1 MTQSGVRRLAL
12 ASLPV
17 LFLTAL
23 ALAPLARL
31 LAEGGLAFSPGLLAD
46 SYLRWRLLWSLL
58 QAAASCL
65 LCLALGAP
73 LAWLLARYHFPGR
86 GLLLRLLMLPFV
98 MPTLVA
104 AMGVLA
110 LFGPQGATGLH
121 LQDTPWLL
129 LYGNLFFNLPL
140 VVRAACDGFSQVPA
154 SRLAAARTLGATPW
168 RAFWR
173 VEWPAALPWILSS
186 LCLVFLYCFS
196 GFGLALILGG
206 QRYATLEVEIY
217 SLVAYELNLAD
228 AGALALLVLLVCG
241 AVAVVYAALMRRLAT
256 AAKVEPLPLRPARG
270 WRARLA
276 LLTGL
281 LTLLLFAGLPLLA
294 VLWRGLAGGGGW
306 LALWDEDVRLALFN
320 SARFTALTVLVAG
333 ALGLCHALAAGRSL
347 ALRALIFLPFVASP
361 VCVAFG
367 LLLLYPQWSAALAL
381 LLAAYALLAYP
392 FVAKALLTALD
403 GQPPHW
409 EQAARSLGAGP
420 WRTFRR
426 LQWPLLQPALRR
438 GLAFAAATAVGEFA
452 VTLFLSR
459 PEWLTL
465 TTLIYQRLGR
475 PGAANM
481 DAAMKLSCLLMLLA
495 LLAFWIIETAGGA
508 GSLENSR
515 ADAAKPE

>member
-17 LFLTAL
+17 LFLSAL

-31 LAEGGLAFSPGLLAD
+31 VAEGGLQFSPGLLAD

-241 AVAVVYAALMRRLAT
+241 AVAAVYASA
-256 AAKVEPLPLRPARG
+256 RPA
-270 WRARLA
+270 A
-276 LLTGL
+276 
-281 LTLLLFAGLPLLA
+281 
-294 VLWRGLAGGGGW
+294 
-306 LALWDEDVRLALFN
+306 
-320 SARFTALTVLVAG
+320 
-333 ALGLCHALAAGRSL
+333 AAGN
-347 ALRALIFLPFVASP
+347 
-361 VCVAFG
+361 
-367 LLLLYPQWSAALAL
+367 
-381 LLAAYALLAYP
+381 
-392 FVAKALLTALD
+392 
-403 GQPPHW
+403 
-409 EQAARSLGAGP
+409 
-420 WRTFRR
+420 WRRR
-426 LQWPLLQPALRR
+426 RWR
-438 GLAFAAATAVGEFA
+438 
-452 VTLFLSR
+452 
-459 PEWLTL
+459 
-465 TTLIYQRLGR
+465 R
-475 PGAANM
+475 PGPSSPRCSIAG
-481 DAAMKLSCLLMLLA
+481 
-495 LLAFWIIETAGGA
+495 TAWT
-508 GSLENSR
+508 ER
-515 ADAAKPE
+515 